1 MLGCRLADS
10 ERIEFVSEDF
20 GGCGRD
26 GNAAC
31 GGGEA
36 HTHVQVQIQVHFAID
51 WVQVVEVVAAHRQL
65 KKISFVAHSMGG
77 LVARYA
83 IGLLYV
89 PPGARPTSTRLP
101 LANTCVA
108 DVDGGP
114 IRSGRGD
121 VGEGPSAASE
131 PQENAEEEGSRNLPS
146 GDEDGDGN
154 GDGVK
159 VVRDIEEEVMMESHD
174 MQERWGSR
182 DGGTIAGLTP
192 VNFVTIATPHLGCL
206 GKGHVRG

>member
-1 MLGCRLADS
+1 MLGYRLADS

-20 GGCGRD
+20 GGCRRD

-31 GGGEA
+31 GGGEVPSQ
-36 HTHVQVQIQVHFAID
+36 VQVQVQVHFAMGR
-51 WVQVVEVVAAHRQL
+51 VQVVEVVAAHRQL

-89 PPGARPTSTRLP
+89 SPGAPFLTSSQTSGARPTPTRLP
-101 LANTCVA
+101 LANTLVA
-108 DVDGGP
+108 DGT
-114 IRSGRGD
+114 GRGD
-121 VGEGPSAASE
+121 VGEG
-131 PQENAEEEGSRNLPS
+131 
-146 GDEDGDGN
+146 
-154 GDGVK
+154 VT
-159 VVRDIEEEVMMESHD
+159 IESHREEV
-174 MQERWGSR
+174 QERWGSR